1 MVEPRTIAPLSSI
14 VHHHYLASP
23 PAKKKV
29 GRPLG
34 SKNKPKLSHVISQAN
49 VQVQKPIYIEVPNNL
64 DVIEAMVQFAHHHKV
79 SITVLSA
86 SGTIASVTLNYTDSY
101 ASTFTLY
108 GPFSLISL
116 TGTYIN
122 NTAISSS
129 SSSCNLDHP
138 CCFRISFSTISGQS
152 IIGFVRGKLVA
163 ANGVIVMATIVNNLE
178 VHKDVINN
186 NSKEWDDDNNNPN
199 TYIWPM

>member
-1 MVEPRTIAPLSSI
+1 MVEPRTIVPLSSI

-23 PAKKKV
+23 LAKKKV

-129 SSSCNLDHP
+129 SSSC
-138 CCFRISFSTISGQS
+138 QS

-199 TYIWPM
+199 TYI

>member
-1 MVEPRTIAPLSSI
+1 MVEPRTIVPLSSI

-23 PAKKKV
+23 LAKKKV

-64 DVIEAMVQFAHHHKV
+64 DV
-79 SITVLSA
+79 
-86 SGTIASVTLNYTDSY
+86 IASVTLNYTDSY

-199 TYIWPM
+199 TYI